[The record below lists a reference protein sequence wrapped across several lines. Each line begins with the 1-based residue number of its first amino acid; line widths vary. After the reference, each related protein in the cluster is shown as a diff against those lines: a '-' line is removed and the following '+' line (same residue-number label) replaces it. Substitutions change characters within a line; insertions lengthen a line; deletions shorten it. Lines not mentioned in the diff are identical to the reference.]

1 MAKNY
6 LYLIHLPVEK
16 SEKPISNFNSIGWLY
31 IEKKKKKTMVIHNIS
46 FTSLEY

>member
-31 IEKKKKKTMVIHNIS
+31 IEKKKKKPWLYIIS
-46 FTSLEY
+46 ALRR